1 VVCADFEKGENEVL
15 ADVTIAYFSMEIGL
29 SEEMPTYSGGL
40 GVLAGDTL
48 RAAADWGL
56 PVAAVTLL
64 HRKGYFRQR
73 LDAGGRQSEEA
84 DGWKVEEHLDAMT
97 PRVQVEVEGKPVLLR
112 CWRRVLEGV
121 LGATIPVYFLD
132 SDLPENGEAER
143 TLTDQLYGG
152 DKRYRLSQECIL
164 GVGGLRMLRA
174 LGYEDLE
181 TYHMNEGHSSFLTL
195 ELMGQL
201 ARSAGRTEPST
212 DDVNRVKNHCVFTTH
227 TPVSAGHDRFPKNL
241 VGEVL
246 SADLF
251 QILDK
256 LYPGDEINLT
266 ELALMHSRFVNGVA
280 RRHGEVTR
288 GMFGGFDVRA
298 ITNGIHAATWAAPSW
313 QKLFDRNVPGWRED
327 NQSLRYVAY
336 VPLKEIDEAH
346 REAKRA
352 LLDRVQADVS
362 RELDSE
368 RFTIGFARRA
378 TAYKRAGLLLRDVAR
393 LNRIAEERGPLQI
406 LYAGKAHPHDEAG
419 KGIIQEIFAAREKL
433 SSKIALVY
441 LEDYGI
447 SLAKHLTSGVDLW
460 LNTPERPLEASGTS
474 GMKAALN
481 GVPSLSILDG
491 WWVEGHIEGVTGW
504 SIGDHHNEPS
514 EPDGKVDAENMYRK
528 LEDVILPLYYG
539 DRSGYLEVM
548 RYAVAL
554 NGSFFNTERMVAEY
568 ARQAYRL
575 AGEQ

>member
-1 VVCADFEKGENEVL
+1 MP
-15 ADVTIAYFSMEIGL
+15 DVTIAYFSMEIGL
-29 SEEMPTYSGGL
+29 SEKMPTYSGGL

-56 PVAAVTLL
+56 PLAAVTLL

-73 LDAGGRQSEEA
+73 LDSEGRQTEEP
-84 DGWKVEEHLDAMT
+84 DGWKVEEHLEEMA
-97 PRVQVEVEGKPVLLR
+97 PRVQVEVEGKPVILR

-143 TLTDQLYGG
+143 KLSDHLYGG
-152 DKRYRLSQECIL
+152 DKRYRLSQECVL

-174 LGYEDLE
+174 LGYEGLE

-201 ARSAGRTEPST
+201 ARRAGRTEPST

-227 TPVSAGHDRFPKNL
+227 TPVSAGHDRFPKDL
-241 VGEVL
+241 VKQVL
-246 SADLF
+246 SPDLF
-251 QILDK
+251 QTLDR

-266 ELALMHSRFVNGVA
+266 ELALMHCRFVNGVA

-313 QKLFDRNVPGWRED
+313 QKLFDRHVPGWRED
-327 NQSLRYVAY
+327 NQSLRYVTY
-336 VPLKEIDEAH
+336 VPLEEIGEAH

-352 LLDRVQADVS
+352 LLDRVRADAG
-362 RELDSE
+362 RELDSD

-378 TAYKRAGLLLRDVAR
+378 TAYKRAGLLLHDVER

-406 LYAGKAHPHDEAG
+406 LYAGKAHPHDDRG
-419 KGIIQEIFAAREKL
+419 KEIIRDIFAAREKL
-433 SSKIALVY
+433 SPKVALVY
-441 LEDYGI
+441 LENYGV

-474 GMKAALN
+474 GMKAAVN

-491 WWVEGHIEGVTGW
+491 WWIEGHIEGVTGW
-504 SIGDHHNEPS
+504 SIGNHHSEPS
-514 EPDGKVDAENMYRK
+514 EPDGKKDAENMYQK
-528 LEDVILPLYYG
+528 LESVILPLYYG
-539 DRSGYLEVM
+539 DRSTYLEVV
-548 RYAVAL
+548 RHAVAL
-554 NGSFFNTERMVAEY
+554 NGSFFNTERMVSEY